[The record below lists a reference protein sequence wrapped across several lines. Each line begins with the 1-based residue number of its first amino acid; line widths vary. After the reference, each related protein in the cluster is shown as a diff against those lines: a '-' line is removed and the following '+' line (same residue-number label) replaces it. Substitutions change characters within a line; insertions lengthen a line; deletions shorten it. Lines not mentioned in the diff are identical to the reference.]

1 VREGA
6 RRMRCGGRRIDQV
19 ECLTLLKGLVKCDLT
34 KLTAAQK
41 SERGSEKSEVW

>member
-6 RRMRCGGRRIDQV
+6 RRVRCGERRIHEV
-19 ECLTLLKGLVKCDLT
+19 ERLALLKGLVKCDLT

-41 SERGSEKSEVW
+41 E